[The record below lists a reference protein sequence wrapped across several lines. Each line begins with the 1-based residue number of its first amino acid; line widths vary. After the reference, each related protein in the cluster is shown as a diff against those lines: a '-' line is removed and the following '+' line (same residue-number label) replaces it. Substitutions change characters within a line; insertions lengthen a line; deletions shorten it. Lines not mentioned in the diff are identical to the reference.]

1 VHGLVLAAETA
12 IGRDPVGIVNMVTR
26 MVRAFE
32 RSNFAALLDRD
43 RLLVPAS

>member
-1 VHGLVLAAETA
+1 
-12 IGRDPVGIVNMVTR
+12 MVTR

-43 RLLVPAS
+43 RLLIPAS